1 MEISR
6 IVKTPHCSAPT
17 KPAGARAN
25 QDASGQ
31 FIDACASR
39 RTFLGAGGLTAARVL
54 LGHTPIASAE
64 ASHGKPPIRSCIFVF
79 HYGGPSQLETWDP
92 KPEAPLEVRG
102 PCSSI
107 ETSAPAI
114 RISEYLP
121 HMSQVMHHATLV
133 RSLHHPMRNHNSA
146 AAEMLTGK
154 TPLRG
159 DLELLGDDLLGPPC
173 LGSALS
179 AVLGLPEDGLAHA
192 ALPYVMYNVVQLPGQ
207 TAGFLGPR
215 FERFQIEGDPNR
227 PDFHVRSLRL
237 PDDVTENRFA
247 QRTQLSRQLDRHL
260 AEQPAVM
267 AMDKHFE
274 RAFATLRSH
283 RLQQA
288 MEIGRET
295 ESLRDRYGRNLLGQ
309 SLLLARRLVEG
320 GVRIITV
327 FDGQSNCQ
335 VCNWDSHSDN
345 FGRHRDVLIPP
356 LDRGLAALIGDL
368 AERGLLDSTL
378 VISVGE
384 FGRTPRINN
393 NSAGRDHWPDVFS
406 ALMAGGGAPGGTVI
420 GASDRL
426 AAFPARDPVSPGD
439 LAATLFSRFGVD
451 PEKELIDPTGRPHRL
466 AEGRA
471 LF

>member
-1 MEISR
+1 MSG
-6 IVKTPHCSAPT
+6 TST
-17 KPAGARAN
+17 
-25 QDASGQ
+25 ASTS
-31 FIDACASR
+31 SR
-39 RTFLGAGGLTAARVL
+39 RSFLGAGGLATAAAYLSTAPNV
-54 LGHTPIASAE
+54 SAE
-64 ASHGKPPIRSCIFVF
+64 TLARTRPIRSCIFVF

-102 PCSSI
+102 PCSPI
-107 ETSAPAI
+107 ETSAPGI

-121 HMSQVMHHATLV
+121 QMAGVMNHVALV

-154 TPLRG
+154 TPIRG

-227 PDFHVRSLRL
+227 PDFQVRSLRL
-237 PDDVTENRFA
+237 PDDVSGQRFA
-247 QRTQLSRQLDRHL
+247 ERARLSRRLDRHSSEHPSV
-260 AEQPAVM
+260 A
-267 AMDKHFE
+267 AMDEHFE
-274 RAFATLRSH
+274 KAFATLGSQ
-283 RLQQA
+283 RLQRA
-288 MEIGRET
+288 MEISRET
-295 ESLRDRYGRNLLGQ
+295 DPLRDRYGRNLLGQ

-320 GVRIITV
+320 GVRMITV

-335 VCNWDSHSDN
+335 TCNWDSHSDN
-345 FGRHRDVLIPP
+345 FGRHKDVLIPP
-356 LDRGLAALIGDL
+356 LDRGLSALIGDL
-368 AERGLLDSTL
+368 ADRGLLESTL

-393 NSAGRDHWPDVFS
+393 NGAGRDHWPDVFS
-406 ALMAGGGAPGGTVI
+406 ALLAGGGTPGGTVF

-426 AAFPARDPVSPGD
+426 AAYPARDPVSPGD

-451 PEKELIDPTGRPHRL
+451 PERELIDPTGRPHRL
-466 AEGRA
+466 AEGRP